1 MSHGE
6 IPLPVLG
13 TTSSALSG
21 GVTRGPRPDW
31 LRVRLPSG
39 PNWARLRGLLRSKSL
54 HTVCEEAR
62 CPNLAECW
70 GEGTATF
77 MILGDVCTRSCRF
90 CAVTSGRPT
99 GLDLEE
105 PERVAE
111 AVEAMGL
118 RHAVITSVNRDDLGD
133 GGARIFAE
141 TIRAV
146 RRRMPETTV
155 ETLIP
160 DFRGDRKA
168 LGIVMA
174 AAPEIL
180 NHNVETVPRLYR
192 RVRPGARYRW
202 SLGILEEAK
211 RLRPDALTKTGV
223 MLGLGETA
231 DELDALMEDLV
242 ASGVDILTAGQYL
255 RPTPNHLPVERYV
268 PPAEFD
274 DLAARGRAIGLR
286 HVEAGPLVRS
296 SYHAANQV
304 PGDAR
309 SAASQSIQPVDKVTR
324 HSSGD
329 ASRLNAPLRCA
340 PGRSSLRIGRNTP
353 GIPPSRAAP
362 TGRTGSAGRR
372 PAPTGRTGRE
382 NWATLGA
389 HATSSTD

>member
-1 MSHGE
+1 MNRQE

-13 TTSSALSG
+13 TNSPPQP
-21 GVTRGPRPDW
+21 GVPRGPRPEW

-39 PNWARLRGLLRSKSL
+39 PVWSRLRRLIRAKSL

-90 CAVTSGRPT
+90 CAVTSGRPV

-105 PERVAE
+105 PERVAD

-118 RHAVITSVNRDDLGD
+118 RHAVITSVNRDDQAD
-133 GGARIFAE
+133 GGARVFAA

-146 RRRMPETTV
+146 RRRMPETTI

-160 DFRGDRKA
+160 DFRGDLDVLR
-168 LGIVMA
+168 IVME

-192 RVRPGARYRW
+192 RVRPGARYAW

-211 RLRPDALTKTGV
+211 KLRPKALTKTGV

-231 DELDALMEDLV
+231 EELDALMEDLV
-242 ASGVDILTAGQYL
+242 GIGVDVLTAGQYL
-255 RPTPNHLPVERYV
+255 RPTTNHLPVERYI
-268 PPAEFD
+268 PPEEFD

-296 SYHAANQV
+296 SYHAANQI
-304 PGDAR
+304 PAEAPAAATR
-309 SAASQSIQPVDKVTR
+309 SVQ
-324 HSSGD
+324 
-329 ASRLNAPLRCA
+329 
-340 PGRSSLRIGRNTP
+340 
-353 GIPPSRAAP
+353 
-362 TGRTGSAGRR
+362 
-372 PAPTGRTGRE
+372 
-382 NWATLGA
+382 
-389 HATSSTD
+389 